1 MHTVRVQPTQSF
13 DSCPEFS
20 DGTKI
25 TATQKVHLWAV
36 ISEEPA
42 SPTRRV
48 LEKMAEKAVPLS
60 ISVRHVNR
68 LRQQWNLR
76 GLKGR
81 PRGVNFGSDCE
92 SGSPGALVKLSPH
105 ISFVGIHL
113 FAAWVDSQEMLVQVV
128 TLLQQGIQAY
138 ADGHPDADFPLLH
151 HQEETLLRRFQ
162 ALFYGPLFGIGR
174 LTEFDVKEHPLD
186 TLIGRSYQSSTLTQF
201 LGQLERIDAGD
212 VLLPALVL
220 KGTVKAEAVKEKM
233 IEAEAVEVEADEAEF
248 VEAELVETELEVV
261 HPVEVCYVDG
271 HMSPF
276 WTKAS
281 MHKGKITML
290 GRIMAGSQA
299 VITHNQD
306 GHAVFIEYYPPD
318 IRMPRMI
325 AMYCQKVV
333 TATGIEV
340 FVIDRE
346 VNSVKIAQ
354 CFEKS
359 GLGLLS
365 MLDKNEYNG
374 LNSWNA
380 TRIGTL
386 SESDNDGAT
395 VYEGVWAEP
404 REDDPRHFV
413 LVETSERVLAYW
425 GTSKV
430 KAHLDSLQW
439 PRVYRQRTETQENSF
454 KRMKS
459 HGALE
464 VNYGIKKIVGPDR
477 HQQRTIEK
485 LEEAKDKVELKV
497 TKKEE
502 VLTLQEAKVVE
513 SQTKGHTTR
522 LHQRQRRLGEIQQ
535 ELSNVMEKL
544 NKMLDQL
551 AALGTPKKRADR
563 DYRKQK
569 IMGIR
574 TLLLE
579 NALVSFLTF
588 LCGLLNE
595 KISQECLLKLLFERS
610 GVCLETSSEMIYW
623 VNTAGLSSPY
633 RETLGKIVEGICAMH
648 LTCRGKFIRVCLRE
662 SPT

>member
-1 MHTVRVQPTQSF
+1 MHTVRVQSTRLF

-68 LRQQWNLR
+68 LRTQWNR
-76 GLKGR
+76 RCLKGR
-81 PRGVNFGSDCE
+81 PRGVKSGSASE
-92 SGSPGALVKLSPH
+92 FGSPGALVKLSPH
-105 ISFVGIHL
+105 VSFVGIHL
-113 FAAWVDSQEMLVQVV
+113 FAAWVDGQEMLVQVV

-138 ADGHPDADFPLLH
+138 AHGHPDADFPLLH
-151 HQEETLLRRFQ
+151 HQEATLLQRFQ
-162 ALFYGPLFGIGR
+162 ALLYGPLFGIGK

-186 TLIGRSYQSSTLTQF
+186 TLIGRSYQSSTLNQF

-212 VLLPALVL
+212 ALLPALVL
-220 KGTVKAEAVKEKM
+220 KGPVKAEAVKDKM
-233 IEAEAVEVEADEAEF
+233 IEAEAVEAEC
-248 VEAELVETELEVV
+248 VEAELVETEIEVV

-276 WTKAS
+276 WTKES

-333 TATGIEV
+333 TASGVDV

-346 VNSVKIAQ
+346 VNSVALSR

-365 MLDKNEYNG
+365 MLDKNEYDG
-374 LNSWNA
+374 LKSWNV
-380 TRIGTL
+380 TRVGTL
-386 SESDNDGAT
+386 SDNDNESAT

-425 GTSKV
+425 GTSNV
-430 KAHLDSLQW
+430 KASLDSLQW
-439 PRVYRQRTETQENSF
+439 PSVYRQRTETQENSF

-477 HQQRTIEK
+477 HQQRAIEK
-485 LEEAKDKVELKV
+485 LEEAKEKVELKV
-497 TKKEE
+497 TKKEDA
-502 VLTLQEAKVVE
+502 LTLQGAKVVE
-513 SQTKGHTTR
+513 SQEKGHTTR
-522 LHQRQRRLGEIQQ
+522 LQQRQRRVGEIQK
-535 ELSNVMEKL
+535 ELSHVMEKL
-544 NKMLDQL
+544 NKIVEHV

-579 NALVSFLTF
+579 NALVSFLTC

-623 VNTAGLSSPY
+623 VNTAGLSLSY
-633 RETLGKIVEGICAMH
+633 RETLGKIVEGICAMN
-648 LTCRGKFIRVCLRE
+648 LTCRGKFIHVCLRE